1 MTISPGPDQA
11 RDTPRARGGVSL
23 PVHQQRWH
31 PYAATTKQPALHAG
45 SSRDMSMFD
54 ALAIWAAVDYQANL
68 ARLTDKQSRALRAVL
83 NQTIRYQRRAVPVT
97 RQRLAGLANIHP
109 NSLGAVL
116 QELAALG
123 FISYEAGRGKT
134 KSRIEVV
141 IPLDWELH
149 EQDLLE
155 PEVAATAIS
164 HDAPEVAA
172 GATSTPQTEVAMAPT
187 SPVAMSA
194 TPEVAMPTTTEVVA
208 SATRTGEVDEK
219 TETRRRGGGEVVAL
233 PARVAISTSSPGSPE
248 VARSVLDAYC
258 EAMAEAGTPVVKAE
272 ALLPGIRAALR
283 AGYSPRSVLI
293 GLGMWDS
300 EGFRSPRQIEEWVQK
315 AARHGPEPSHRMS
328 APDLLA
334 EGRERYTRFLGRK
347 AEATPS
353 KADVRRQRSLAAIRS
368 FTKGAP

>member
-11 RDTPRARGGVSL
+11 RDTPRTTGASL
-23 PVHQQRWH
+23 PVHQQHWH
-31 PYAATTKQPALHAG
+31 PYAATTQPPAPHPESG
-45 SSRDMSMFD
+45 RDMSMFD
-54 ALAIWAAVDYQANL
+54 ALAVWAAVDYQANL
-68 ARLTDKQSRALRAVL
+68 ARLTDKQSRALRAVR

-97 RQRLAGLANIHP
+97 RKRLAGLANIHP

-155 PEVAATAIS
+155 PEVAATAFS

-172 GATSTPQTEVAMAPT
+172 GATSTLQTEVAMAAT

-194 TPEVAMPTTTEVVA
+194 TPEVAMTTTTEVVA
-208 SATRTGEVDEK
+208 SATRTGEIHEK
-219 TETRRRGGGEVVAL
+219 TETGSKVGGEVVAL
-233 PARVAISTSSPGSPE
+233 PARDATSSRSPGSPE
-248 VARSVLDAYC
+248 VAQSVLAAYC
-258 EAMAEAGTPVVKAE
+258 EAMTEAGTPLVKSE
-272 ALLPGIRAALR
+272 SLLPGIRSALR
-283 AGYSPRSVLI
+283 AGYSSRSVLI

-315 AARHGPEPSHRMS
+315 AARQGPEPSHPMS
-328 APDLLA
+328 VP
-334 EGRERYTRFLGRK
+334 
-347 AEATPS
+347 
-353 KADVRRQRSLAAIRS
+353 
-368 FTKGAP
+368 